1 MASCSTAPMH
11 KTWGPSL
18 IWSQQGQQ
26 GLTSCSRA
34 LVSIPLRHR
43 LVLGA
48 HNNCFGAGQLQLF
61 SGMQCALPAPCCL
74 GMLCEHGDRPLQLLL
89 YPLDFVAVSA
99 V

>member
-1 MASCSTAPMH
+1 MQHSAHA
-11 KTWGPSL
+11 
-18 IWSQQGQQ
+18 QN
-26 GLTSCSRA
+26 
-34 LVSIPLRHR
+34 
-43 LVLGA
+43 LGA
-48 HNNCFGAGQLQLF
+48 FINLESTGPAGPDFLFQSSGEHPPTPPACAWCTQQLFGAGQLQLF